1 MVGFAFI
8 FVAALIL
15 GPLLVIVMLMDYLEI
30 TRSNARARRGFEVIQ
45 PTDKR

>member
-8 FVAALIL
+8 FVAGIVL
-15 GPLLVIVMLMDYLEI
+15 GPMLIIVMLMDYLELS
-30 TRSNARARRGFEVIQ
+30 RSSARARRGFEVIQ